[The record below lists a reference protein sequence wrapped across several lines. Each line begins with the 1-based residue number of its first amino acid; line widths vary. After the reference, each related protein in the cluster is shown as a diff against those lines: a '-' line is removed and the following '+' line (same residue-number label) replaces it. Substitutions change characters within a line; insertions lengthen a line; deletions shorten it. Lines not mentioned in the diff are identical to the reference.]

1 MSSTDDTE
9 FTSWITYGVTKG
21 WVSLPVCV
29 AHSPLPMQPEEES
42 VVVFSGELDD
52 EEVVFME
59 DPCMFALRVWKDFDA
74 DDRE

>member
-1 MSSTDDTE
+1 
-9 FTSWITYGVTKG
+9 
-21 WVSLPVCV
+21 
-29 AHSPLPMQPEEES
+29 MQPEEES